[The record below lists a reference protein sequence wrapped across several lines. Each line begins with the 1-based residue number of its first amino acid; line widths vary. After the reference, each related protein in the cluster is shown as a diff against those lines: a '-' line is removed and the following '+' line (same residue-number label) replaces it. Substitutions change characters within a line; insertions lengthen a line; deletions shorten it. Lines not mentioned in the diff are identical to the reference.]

1 MGSSKSK
8 QQVQSSVARQLN
20 VVMYGVNNSGKTQL
34 MFTGLVG
41 NDTMDNLAG
50 SKKGNKTDRTINNT
64 QGFNTELFVRKND
77 SFILWDVSGDLY
89 HRQFWTNYLKI
100 IPTSIVLYVV
110 NANESTERLQ
120 EARLYLHTLMLSPT
134 ALDVQLIVVF
144 NTTYDSKKD
153 DNYVENPFKLRQLEE
168 VFQLKKLPQK
178 SWKSYEMDVR
188 NEELVNQMFDQIAN
202 MVRKQK
208 ALTRKQNKMGEA
220 KK

>member
-1 MGSSKSK
+1 M
-8 QQVQSSVARQLN
+8 QSSVARQLN

-134 ALDVQLIVVF
+134 ALDV
-144 NTTYDSKKD
+144 
-153 DNYVENPFKLRQLEE
+153 
-168 VFQLKKLPQK
+168 
-178 SWKSYEMDVR
+178 
-188 NEELVNQMFDQIAN
+188 
-202 MVRKQK
+202 
-208 ALTRKQNKMGEA
+208 
-220 KK
+220 